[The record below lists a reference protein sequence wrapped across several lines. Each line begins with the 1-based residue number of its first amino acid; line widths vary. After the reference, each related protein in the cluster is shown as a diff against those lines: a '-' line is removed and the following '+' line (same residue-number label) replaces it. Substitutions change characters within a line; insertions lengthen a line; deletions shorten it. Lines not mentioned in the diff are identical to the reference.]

1 MEMHSPIGA
10 SSMYRWKNCPGSVNL
25 CKGIRSVSSSYAE
38 EGTRA
43 HELAAKILNGADP
56 NQVSDN
62 AEMLQAVVVYTDA
75 VFQEKRNLDYSYTG
89 NLFLVEHGFKLTQ
102 IHEQAYGTADC
113 VIYDVKRKKLTVFDY
128 KHGAGISVEVEEND
142 QLLYYALGAMLS
154 LNLSPKT
161 VEIKI
166 VQPRCPHPEG
176 VIRSYQFEGIRILD
190 FYSDLE
196 LAVARTQQPNAE
208 LRSGGW
214 CRFCPGAG
222 VCPEIRSTAQL
233 TAKKV
238 FAPTQAYD
246 PQDLSETLEKL
257 PLMEAFITQVREFA
271 YAEAMRGRVPP
282 GYKLVKK
289 RPTRKWLDQPYVVP
303 MISKLVG
310 PEAFEEPKMKSPA
323 QMEKF
328 LEKQKAKDVIK
339 QIKAFILTESSGLK
353 LARLDEPGEPIMLD
367 AKSVF
372 EKLTE

>member
-1 MEMHSPIGA
+1 MIELHSPIGA

-25 CKGIRSVSSSYAE
+25 CKGIRSISSSYAE

-62 AEMLQAVVVYTDA
+62 AEMLQSVIFYTDA
-75 VFQEKRNLDYSYTG
+75 VFQEKRNLDYSYNG

-102 IHEQAYGTADC
+102 IHEQAFGTADC

-166 VQPRCPHPEG
+166 VQPRCPHPDG
-176 VIRSYQFEGIRILD
+176 VIRSYQFEGVRILD

-196 LAVARTQQPNAE
+196 LAVARTQKPNAQ
-208 LRSGGW
+208 LRAGTW

-222 VCPEIRSTAQL
+222 VCPEIRSNAQL

-238 FAPTQAYD
+238 FQENTLYD
-246 PQDLSETLEKL
+246 PQDLSDTLEKL
-257 PLMEAFITQVREFA
+257 PQMEAFISAVREFA
-271 YAEAMRGRVPP
+271 YTEAMRGRLPP
-282 GYKLVKK
+282 GWKLVQK
-289 RPTRKWLDQPYVVP
+289 RPTRKWIDENAAYTAVV
-303 MISKLVG
+303 STVG
-310 PEAFEEPKMKSPA
+310 EKALEPQSLLSPA
-323 QMEKF
+323 K
-328 LEKQKAKDVIK
+328 LEKVIGQKEML
-339 QIKAFILTESSGLK
+339 AFKNLIENKSSGFK
-353 LARLDEPGEPIMLD
+353 LAKVDEPGEPIMLD